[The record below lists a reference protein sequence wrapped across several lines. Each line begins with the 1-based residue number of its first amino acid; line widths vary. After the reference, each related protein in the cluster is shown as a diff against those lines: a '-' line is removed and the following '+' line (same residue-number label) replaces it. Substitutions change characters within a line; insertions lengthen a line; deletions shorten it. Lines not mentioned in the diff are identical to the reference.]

1 MEKELIEKLAVVL
14 DRLDRIE
21 RKLDEQTKE
30 IEKVKS
36 VKNTETIPFYPQ
48 ITWTNDK
55 TSPFDWT
62 KITCDADMV
71 NPSATRITLYD
82 ND

>member
-21 RKLDEQTKE
+21 RKLDEQAKE

-36 VKNTETIPFYPQ
+36 AKIIETPVYPAPYYPQ
-48 ITWTNDK
+48 ITWDNEPIPTL
-55 TSPFDWT
+55 DWV

-71 NPSATRITLYD
+71 NPSATRITL
-82 ND
+82 